1 MPIFSSKGL
10 LEALL
15 FVIVPATSA
24 IALAQSPQS
33 WTESGAISG
42 IRENGVADLQRC
54 SLCCPAGRRLALAA
68 SQRPFSH
75 PGLARVEGGGVCPC
89 VYANRCVHAW

>member
-15 FVIVPATSA
+15 LVIVPATSA
-24 IALAQSPQS
+24 YRA
-33 WTESGAISG
+33 GAKPYDFDG
-42 IRENGVADLQRC
+42 IRRDIRDTRKRVVYLQRC

-68 SQRPFSH
+68 SGTCH
-75 PGLARVEGGGVCPC
+75 TLDW
-89 VYANRCVHAW
+89 HA